1 MQKSKQDVSKWTYVR
16 SLWTFKMM
24 TPGTFVAHFQQTVLN
39 KKLNKLFS
47 NKYMSE
53 DL

>member
-1 MQKSKQDVSKWTYVR
+1 MDICSKSMDFQDDD
-16 SLWTFKMM
+16 
-24 TPGTFVAHFQQTVLN
+24 PGTFVAHFQQTVLN